1 MKRELVVS
9 GVILSLIF
17 FLFLSLSVGAYGLLP
32 AFFPEVENYPAPSWL
47 NEGVRFVHYGLSGSI
62 PHDKYRYFD
71 DETGSFIDRDGNRW
85 RQENYPGTSGQ
96 GLIVADVV
104 SLDQGEV
111 VLSLKNYS
119 MMGDSILPGDSTGV
133 RGSAGFIN
141 ELWVNPDF
149 LSTLREE
156 TRAGLRIFRA
166 PFTQEGTIF
175 NAIYFHSETEN
186 ARNIEIYDV
195 ETGILLNKSFTGTG
209 TGSGVTWHGTSP
221 HVSHFQQFQLLGFRQ
236 LDLPWSQGLL
246 SPASLNT
253 KILQYDGY
261 FAYTTLPSA
270 RAGRQLFYQT
280 KSSSPRWLSLKQI
293 TVTQGYE
300 AFPVEKNV
308 VSGIAQIGG
317 AFIPPLALT
326 VLTEGQLI
334 DYDPVTGV
342 QVTVIFNGTS
352 TEGYRLLGIQEA
364 GRDFSADYYYNQ
376 DGILVGIQNLSKPFR
391 WAGDETQQYFEYW
404 LTYHE

>member
-1 MKRELVVS
+1 
-9 GVILSLIF
+9 
-17 FLFLSLSVGAYGLLP
+17 
-32 AFFPEVENYPAPSWL
+32 
-47 NEGVRFVHYGLSGSI
+47 
-62 PHDKYRYFD
+62 
-71 DETGSFIDRDGNRW
+71 
-85 RQENYPGTSGQ
+85 
-96 GLIVADVV
+96 
-104 SLDQGEV
+104 
-111 VLSLKNYS
+111 
-119 MMGDSILPGDSTGV
+119 
-133 RGSAGFIN
+133 
-141 ELWVNPDF
+141 
-149 LSTLREE
+149 
-156 TRAGLRIFRA
+156 
-166 PFTQEGTIF
+166 
-175 NAIYFHSETEN
+175 
-186 ARNIEIYDV
+186 V
-195 ETGILLNKSFTGTG
+195 ETGILLNKSFAGTG

-221 HVSHFQQFQLLGFRQ
+221 HVSHFQQFQLLEFRQ
-236 LDLPWSQGLL
+236 LELPWSQGLL

-376 DGILVGIQNLSKPFR
+376 DGILVGIQNLSKPFC